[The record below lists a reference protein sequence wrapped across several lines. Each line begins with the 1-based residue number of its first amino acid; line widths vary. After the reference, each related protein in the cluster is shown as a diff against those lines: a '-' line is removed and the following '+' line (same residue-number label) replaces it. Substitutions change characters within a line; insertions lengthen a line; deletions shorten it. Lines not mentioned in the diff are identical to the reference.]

1 MTSIDIVTVLALLG
15 IKHFFADFVW
25 QFDYMVR
32 EKGFYGQRGGI
43 DHSLI
48 HGGLTLAVLFHFAG
62 IGDALILAIL
72 DGIVH
77 YHIDWAKMTINRNKH
92 LTPQDQE
99 FWFWLGLDQLAHLL
113 TYTAIIAILII

>member
-1 MTSIDIVTVLALLG
+1 MTSLDIILVLSLLG

-32 EKGFYGQRGGI
+32 EKGYYGQRGGI

-48 HGGLTLAVLFHFAG
+48 HAVLTLFVLVPFAG
-62 IGDALILAIL
+62 TFDAFILAML

-77 YHIDWAKMTINRNKH
+77 YHVDWAKMTINRNKD
-92 LTPQDQE
+92 LSPEDRE
-99 FWFWLGLDQLAHLL
+99 FWIWLGLDQMAHFL
-113 TYTAIIAILII
+113 TYVGIVAILIL